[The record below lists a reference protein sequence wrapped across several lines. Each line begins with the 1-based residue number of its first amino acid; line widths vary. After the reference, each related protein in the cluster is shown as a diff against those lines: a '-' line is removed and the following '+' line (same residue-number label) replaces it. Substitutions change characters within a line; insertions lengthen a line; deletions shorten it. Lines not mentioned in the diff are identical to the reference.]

1 MDADNHLLVERY
13 FSTNNSPY
21 EKVTGTSKHVK
32 FASSQTFQSD
42 LLKIY
47 SESGTSNLPSIYKLV
62 HENFKDVEMSLSHS
76 EGYKHLYCAAIGD
89 YEIEGSQVHFLHPR
103 PKVSLYENTSLD
115 KWSSL
120 AIFKRGTS
128 TALFRI

>member
-1 MDADNHLLVERY
+1 MDNDNKMLLEKY
-13 FSTNNSPY
+13 FSTHNSPY
-21 EKVTGTSKHVK
+21 EKTNRVSKTVK
-32 FASSQTFQSD
+32 FVQPQSFEQD
-42 LLKIY
+42 LMKLY
-47 SESGTSNLPSIYKLV
+47 SESGTTNLPAIYKLV
-62 HENFKDVEMSLSHS
+62 QENFKDVEMSLSHS
-76 EGYKHLYCAAIGD
+76 DKYSHIYCASVGD
-89 YEIEGSQVHFLHPR
+89 YEVEASQIHFLHPR